1 MARPSTKELQRRRRQ
16 SLRPHP
22 VRDRIIEIL
31 RAHPEPLS
39 PSKISDILG
48 TTLGATAYHVRT
60 LAAAGVVEVAKEGR
74 VRGAVEH
81 FYALTSPENAA
92 ELADPIDG
100 LLNICGAATVPGT
113 NGGLPTATVLDA
125 EARSELQGMLDKLAP
140 RVRKVAA
147 ASTKRASGG

>member
-48 TTLGATAYHVRT
+48 TTVGATAYHIRT
-60 LAAAGVVEVAKEGR
+60 LAAAGVIEIAREGR

-81 FYALTSPENAA
+81 FYALTSPENAD
-92 ELADPIDG
+92 ELTDPISA
-100 LLNICGAATVPGT
+100 LLTICGASTLPAA
-113 NGGLPTATVLDA
+113 NGGLPTATVLDDQ
-125 EARSELQGMLDKLAP
+125 ARGELQQILDRLRP
-140 RVRKVAA
+140 RVQKIAA
-147 ASTKRASGG
+147 ASTKRAVGT